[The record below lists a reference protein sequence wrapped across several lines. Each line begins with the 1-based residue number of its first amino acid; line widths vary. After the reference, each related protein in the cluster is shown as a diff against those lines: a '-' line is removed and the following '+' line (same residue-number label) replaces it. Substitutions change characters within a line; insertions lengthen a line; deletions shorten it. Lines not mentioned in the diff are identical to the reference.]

1 MKHQLHEIES
11 FWSPN
16 TYVEEIVEV
25 VLTEPGIDPDAV
37 AHVLQQVMNL
47 TLSHPSALIDAMP
60 LVLYEGLEWS
70 KAERIS
76 WQLRLA
82 GAKVTIRHPRQRH
95 TGIRRPL
102 LSRQAA

>member
-1 MKHQLHEIES
+1 MKQLLHQVES
-11 FWSPN
+11 FWPSN
-16 TYVEEIVEV
+16 THVEEVVEV
-25 VLTEPGIDPDAV
+25 VLIEPGIDPSAV

-47 TLSHPSALIDAMP
+47 TLTDPGALVDAMP

-70 KAERIS
+70 KAERIG

-82 GAKVTIRHPRQRH
+82 GATVTIRHPRQRY
-95 TGIRRPL
+95 TGIRRPF